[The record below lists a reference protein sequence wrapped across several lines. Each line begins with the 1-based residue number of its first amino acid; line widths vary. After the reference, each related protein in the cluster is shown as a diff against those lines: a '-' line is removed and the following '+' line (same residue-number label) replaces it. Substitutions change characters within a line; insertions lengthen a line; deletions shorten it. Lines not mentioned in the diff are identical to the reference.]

1 MGLAKWLAAGLP
13 VTDQPARQRQAS
25 FTARFDPSLV
35 RSAADVLGARRWTT
49 QIIDNRPAGRYA
61 GVERNRPALR
71 AGHIPTVATCPSPPF
86 SMSRGHSVWRSAD
99 DLAALFA
106 AAGID
111 LAKPVIA
118 YCGSGV
124 TACTTALAA
133 YMLGREDVAVYDG
146 SGGMGKP

>member
-1 MGLAKWLAAGLP
+1 M
-13 VTDQPARQRQAS
+13 
-25 FTARFDPSLV
+25 
-35 RSAADVLGARRWTT
+35 
-49 QIIDNRPAGRYA
+49 
-61 GVERNRPALR
+61 
-71 AGHIPTVATCPSPPF
+71 PF
-86 SMSRGHSVWRSAD
+86 SSFFDVGSHSVWRSAD

-146 SGGMGKP
+146 SWAEWGNRDDVPVQGER